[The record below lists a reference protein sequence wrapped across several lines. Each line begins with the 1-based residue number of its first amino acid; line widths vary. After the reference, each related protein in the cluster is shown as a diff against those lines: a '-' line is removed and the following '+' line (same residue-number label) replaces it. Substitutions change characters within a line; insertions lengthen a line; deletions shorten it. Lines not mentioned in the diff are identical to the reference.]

1 MGEMGWEIFNPEAQ
15 NVTLRHNW
23 GEDLSQ
29 FILSLVGA
37 IACFGTSFG
46 YLILFKEEQLF
57 FDEE

>member
-1 MGEMGWEIFNPEAQ
+1 MGWEIFNPEAQ
-15 NVTLRHNW
+15 NVTLRHSW

-29 FILSLVGA
+29 LILSFVGA

-46 YLILFKEEQLF
+46 YLILFKEDQIF